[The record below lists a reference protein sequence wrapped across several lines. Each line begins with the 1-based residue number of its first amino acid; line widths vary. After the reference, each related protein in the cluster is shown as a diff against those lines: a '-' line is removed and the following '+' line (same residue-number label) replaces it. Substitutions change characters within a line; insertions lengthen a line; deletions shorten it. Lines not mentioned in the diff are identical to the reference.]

1 MVAKDLISDL
11 IPPLKSS
18 DTGAV
23 ALNYMSE
30 FHVSHLPI
38 VEHKKFLGIISEEN
52 ILDLNKPDKTL
63 GQLRRSLDKN
73 FVYQHQFIYDVIKAM
88 AQSKLS
94 LIAVIDEKENYQ
106 GVITLEN
113 IVHYLAQISSIIDPG
128 GIIVLELN
136 VKDYS
141 LAEIARLIESN
152 DAIILSVYI
161 STNSN
166 STKMDVT
173 LKINKT
179 DIQSIIATF
188 ERFDYRVKAAYQ
200 ESESYDDIKDHF
212 DSLMNYLKM

>member
-18 DTGAV
+18 ETGAV
-23 ALNYMSE
+23 ALNYMGE

-38 VEHKKFLGIISEEN
+38 VEHKKFLGIISEED
-52 ILDLNKPDKTL
+52 ILDLNQPDKTL
-63 GQLRRSLDKN
+63 RQSSRSLNKS
-73 FVYQHQFIYDVIKAM
+73 FVYQHQFIYDVIKAI

-94 LIAVIDEKENYQ
+94 LIAVIDEKENYH

-113 IVHYLAQISSIIDPG
+113 IVHYLAQISSIVDPG
-128 GIIVLELN
+128 GVIVLELN

-152 DAIILSVYI
+152 DAIILSIYV
-161 STNSN
+161 SVQPN

-212 DSLMNYLKM
+212 DSLMNYLKI